1 MESSIL
7 WWCQHHAWD
16 STSWRL
22 NAANQWSFEDHGQM
36 KIETQIT
43 CIIFES
49 CKLFVK
55 SAKDSQN
62 IPHKKH
68 TNLRDRLVWYTYM
81 HQNRFCTLFFLV
93 AVAYNLC
100 HCNVSIPKDPCMV
113 YLPIIYHKNQ
123 PNVGK
128 YAIHGS
134 YGKETPAAKTKNTEG
149 NTAQPPWPL
158 PHPPHDWLCLIR
170 GKDGETY
177 LKITWEDLENGPKF
191 QILHI
196 FKENMY
202 I

>member
-81 HQNRFCTLFFLV
+81 HQTRFCTLFFLV

-100 HCNVSIPKDPCMV
+100 HCNVSIPEDPCMV
-113 YLPIIYHKNQ
+113 YLPIMYHKNQ

-134 YGKETPAAKTKNTEG
+134 YGKETLRQKKHRRF
-149 NTAQPPWPL
+149 PPNL
-158 PHPPHDWLCLIR
+158 HGLCL
-170 GKDGETY
+170 T
-177 LKITWEDLENGPKF
+177 
-191 QILHI
+191 LHTTD
-196 FKENMY
+196 FAWSPAKMEGY
-202 I
+202 IWG